1 MRFQD
6 SAGLH
11 EIENSVGIERNE
23 GSRHCY
29 SDQKVRFEEVAGLT
43 DINNSVGIER
53 NKISQ
58 DRYPRLRPEDAL
70 PGFRWPPRHRE
81 FRRD

>member
-11 EIENSVGIERNE
+11 DIENSAGIERNE
-23 GSRHCY
+23 GSRHRY
-29 SDQKVRFEEVAGLT
+29 SDQKMRFEEVAGLT

-53 NKISQ
+53 TQISQ
-58 DRYPRLRPEDAL
+58 DRYPRL
-70 PGFRWPPRHRE
+70 
-81 FRRD
+81 